1 MYDPK
6 EQEQERAQDHT
17 GDSEQEQKQHRSDP
31 GTEPDRLSKPGW
43 RKRAQRAARFTLKE
57 TLRGI
62 GSGLGSVVVTAAIL
76 WWQSR
81 H

>member
-17 GDSEQEQKQHRSDP
+17 DDSEQGQHRSEP
-31 GTEPDRLSKPGW
+31 GTEPDHLSKPGW
-43 RKRAQRAARFTLKE
+43 RKRAQRAALFTLKE

-62 GSGLGSVVVTAAIL
+62 SSGLGSVVVTAAIL